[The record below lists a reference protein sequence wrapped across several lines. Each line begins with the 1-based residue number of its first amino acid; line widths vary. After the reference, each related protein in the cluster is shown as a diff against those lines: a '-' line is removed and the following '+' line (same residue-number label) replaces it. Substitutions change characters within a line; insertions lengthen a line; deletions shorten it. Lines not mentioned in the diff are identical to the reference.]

1 VTANVQTPR
10 RHGEPYY
17 AVQVA
22 ASDKSPKHTPNAML
36 GHFEKAGVS
45 PKRIVKE
52 FEVSE
57 DALLPVG
64 EG

>member
-1 VTANVQTPR
+1 MR
-10 RHGEPYY
+10 
-17 AVQVA
+17 
-22 ASDKSPKHTPNAML
+22 
-36 GHFEKAGVS
+36 GHFAKAGVS

-64 EG
+64 R